1 MPALPSL
8 SHYFDQLNAN
18 HAAMMSKLDEVIGA
32 VQAVGT
38 AVQGVETAVQGVQ
51 TGLSGISDQITAEG
65 VKLTAIEAQTHGVK
79 PALDTISGQITAEG
93 VKLTAIEGYTA
104 GITPAV
110 QAVETAVQALRGTG
124 DTTLYDL
131 LQELQAVETATQS
144 IRGDKTLEEIY
155 DLLVS
160 LQGGTTFSDLAT
172 GEVIDCTLRGLIEKI
187 HKLQGLPLDPRSGEA
202 QYTQVTFRTLY
213 DILGGADPGTAEP
226 LGIWDSVTEAMGF
239 IDDGLGIFDNIRGLA
254 QLGVASAN
262 VGTTAATA
270 AGTYITAAA
279 LAMMS
284 YQIED
289 LHNTL
294 KNNNVATDG
303 IFTGMNAL
311 TSETTTAGR
320 VGLVDVR
327 SDLAAQISSLAGIS
341 GQITAEGTKLT
352 AIESYTADF
361 VTQLELLMSGE
372 QHQTGTNLAD
382 LLVKLHCICQGVS
395 ELVLNAPAQQI
406 GLLEPP
412 AGGTGGSVD
421 CQRARWIVDTAEH
434 VMSVACQSVQS
445 AGGLPSVVEWSSASE
460 ESMFNVVGQ
469 FWGVELSGSSAHTMA
484 DLMNTIIRN
493 DKVSGLWSEY
503 DAVAGDL
510 RCALVNASG
519 AGAAKSAIASIAT
532 GASDNTYIQQMIGAI
547 FPIEVLNALY
557 SGTIPLDPR
566 KLDSYSSDCSDCGDP
581 PCCAGVDLGPVACTS
596 QWSVDGTNH
605 LSKFPLDWPCVSGS
619 TDPGFGYSA
628 LTCFVADGCELTIV
642 LTDITTA
649 ELNISQPYTEPT
661 PGTLV
666 FTSVGADVSFS
677 NNTPT
682 PFNYTAR
689 LREI

>member
-18 HAAMMSKLDEVIGA
+18 HTAMMSKLDEVIGA

-144 IRGDKTLEEIY
+144 IRGDKTLEDIY
-155 DLLVS
+155 NLLVS

-187 HKLQGLPLDPRSGEA
+187 HKLQGLPLDPRSGET

-226 LGIWDSVTEAMGF
+226 LDIWGSVTDAMDF
-239 IDDGLGIFDNIRGLA
+239 LDDGLSIIDHIRGWG
-254 QLGVASAN
+254 QLGATAAN
-262 VGTTAATA
+262 VGTSAATA
-270 AGTYITAAA
+270 VGTYITAAA
-279 LAMMS
+279 LAVIS
-284 YQIED
+284 YQITSLHSAL
-289 LHNTL
+289 LHNKLATED
-294 KNNNVATDG
+294 VA
-303 IFTGMNAL
+303 TGMNAL

-327 SDLAAQISSLAGIS
+327 SDLAAQLGSLAGIS
-341 GQITAEGTKLT
+341 GQITAEGVKLT
-352 AIESYTADF
+352 AIEGYTADF
-361 VTQLELLMSGE
+361 VAQLELLMSGE

-395 ELVLNAPAQQI
+395 ELVLNAPA
-406 GLLEPP
+406 GDVNMLEPP

-421 CQRARWIVDTAEH
+421 CQRARWITVGMPA
-434 VMSVACQSVQS
+434 VVGV
-445 AGGLPSVVEWSSASE
+445 AGGYSGSTNEATVR
-460 ESMFNVVGQ
+460 NVVGQ
-469 FWGVELSGSSAHTMA
+469 SWGVQLSDASAREWANLLNKIVLA
-484 DLMNTIIRN
+484 DLGDT
-493 DKVSGLWSEY
+493 LWSDYGTLES
-503 DAVAGDL
+503 DI

-519 AGAAKSAIASIAT
+519 ASAARSSIVSIAD
-532 GASDNTYIQQMIGAI
+532 GAPSGELLIRQMIAAA

-557 SGTIPLDPR
+557 SGIIPLNPSV
-566 KLDSYSSDCSDCGDP
+566 LDIHSSDCSDCAPSG
-581 PCCAGVDLGPVACTS
+581 PCCAGVDLGPVACNS
-596 QWSVDGTNH
+596 QPSADSTYQ
-605 LSKFPLDWPCVSGS
+605 LSMFPSEWPCVSGY
-619 TDPGFGYSA
+619 DPFAPSYVRV
-628 LTCFVADGCELTIV
+628 FVADGCELTIV

-649 ELNISQPYTEPT
+649 ELNITQPYTEPT

-666 FTSVGADVSFS
+666 FTSVGAEVGFS
-677 NNTPT
+677 NSNPT

>member
-8 SHYFDQLNAN
+8 SQYFDQLNAN
-18 HAAMMSKLDEVIGA
+18 HTAMMSKLDEVIGA

-38 AVQGVETAVQGVQ
+38 AVQGVETA
-51 TGLSGISDQITAEG
+51 
-65 VKLTAIEAQTHGVK
+65 
-79 PALDTISGQITAEG
+79 
-93 VKLTAIEGYTA
+93 
-104 GITPAV
+104 
-110 QAVETAVQALRGTG
+110 
-124 DTTLYDL
+124 
-131 LQELQAVETATQS
+131 TQS
-144 IRGDKTLEEIY
+144 IRGDKTLEDIY
-155 DLLVS
+155 NLLVS

-284 YQIED
+284 YQIAD

-327 SDLAAQISSLAGIS
+327 SDLAAQLGSLAGIS
-341 GQITAEGTKLT
+341 GQVTAEGTKLT

-395 ELVLNAPAQQI
+395 ELVLNAPA
-406 GLLEPP
+406 GDVNMLEPP

-421 CQRARWIVDTAEH
+421 CQRASWITGYMYWVVTASYTELCNKE
-434 VMSVACQSVQS
+434 SVH
-445 AGGLPSVVEWSSASE
+445 E
-460 ESMFNVVGQ
+460 VVGRLI
-469 FWGVELSGSSAHTMA
+469 GVRISDGAADEWAKILNKIILSDLIDTLWA
-484 DLMNTIIRN
+484 D
-493 DKVSGLWSEY
+493 Y
-503 DAVAGDL
+503 DEMMIAAI
-510 RCALVNASG
+510 RCAIVNASG
-519 AGAAKSAIASIAT
+519 AGAARAAIASIAD
-532 GASDNTYIQQMIGAI
+532 GAASGEPLIRWMIVAM
-547 FPIEVLNALY
+547 FPLEVLNALY
-557 SGTIPLDPR
+557 SGRIPLDTR
-566 KLDSYSSDCSDCGDP
+566 VLESHSSDCSDCGDP
-581 PCCAGVDLGPVACTS
+581 PCCAGVDLGPVALTS
-596 QWSVDGTNH
+596 QSSTDSTYQ
-605 LSKFPLDWPCVSGS
+605 LSKFPSEWPCVTSA
-619 TDPGFGYSA
+619 TDPMYGTSA
-628 LTCFVADGCELTIV
+628 ARCFVADGCELTIV

-649 ELNISQPYTEPT
+649 ELNITQPYTEPT

-666 FTSVGADVSFS
+666 FTSVGAGVGFS
-677 NNTPT
+677 NSNPT